1 VGNLRVTELLALEGF
16 QMVDHLESISS
27 LDHYTHYKDL
37 NLIWRIRF
45 LRPRQAEHITFPHLF
60 PWDFVMLPTQHK
72 TV

>member
-1 VGNLRVTELLALEGF
+1 
-16 QMVDHLESISS
+16 MVDHLESISS
-27 LDHYTHYKDL
+27 LDHYTRYKDL

-45 LRPRQAEHITFPHLF
+45 LRPRQAKHINFPHLF

>member
-1 VGNLRVTELLALEGF
+1 VGNLHVTELLALEGF

-27 LDHYTHYKDL
+27 LDHYTHKDL
-37 NLIWRIRF
+37 
-45 LRPRQAEHITFPHLF
+45 QAKHITCPHLF

>member
-1 VGNLRVTELLALEGF
+1 VGNLHVTELLALGGF

-27 LDHYTHYKDL
+27 LDHYTQYKDL

-45 LRPRQAEHITFPHLF
+45 LRPRQEKHINFPHLY